1 MFFVWLFLCF
11 NVLVLVFNWN
21 LLFFLFWFGNIDLFN
36 IIIILE
42 FVGVLVG
49 IGFVIGKVIDLVIV
63 LGELEKIIFW
73 ELLMMGI
80 GIGFVICMDFVKVFI
95 KGLGKFFRKDIL
107 FFLCFFWWC
116 LVFINV
122 GFIMGF

>member
-95 KGLGKFFRKDIL
+95 KGFGKFFRKDIL
-107 FFLCFFWWC
+107 FFLFVFFDGVWC
-116 LVFINV
+116 LL
-122 GFIMGF
+122 M

>member
-42 FVGVLVG
+42 FFGVLVG

-95 KGLGKFFRKDIL
+95 KGLVNFLERIFYFFYL
-107 FFLCFFWWC
+107 FFLM
-116 LVFINV
+116 VFGV
-122 GFIMGF
+122 Y

>member
-63 LGELEKIIFW
+63 LGELEKNNILRIVNDGYRYW
-73 ELLMMGI
+73 ICYMY
-80 GIGFVICMDFVKVFI
+80 GFCE
-95 KGLGKFFRKDIL
+95 GLGKFFRKDIL
-107 FFLCFFWWC
+107 FFLFVFFDGVWC
-116 LVFINV
+116 LL
-122 GFIMGF
+122 M

>member
-63 LGELEKIIFW
+63 LGELEKNNILRIVNDGYRYWFCY
-73 ELLMMGI
+73 MY
-80 GIGFVICMDFVKVFI
+80 GFCE
-95 KGLGKFFRKDIL
+95 
-107 FFLCFFWWC
+107 
-116 LVFINV
+116 
-122 GFIMGF
+122 GFY

>member
-107 FFLCFFWWC
+107 FFLFVFFDGVCC
-116 LVFINV
+116 LL
-122 GFIMGF
+122 M